1 MWGLSKEELYTHYV
15 RSEKEVMKATLR
27 HVYEEGESLCLEHLT
42 DCPRRNC
49 HWCWAELKKEG
60 SWGN

>member
-1 MWGLSKEELYTHYV
+1 MWGLNDEAIRKVATDRAIV
-15 RSEKEVMKATLR
+15 QATLR

-49 HWCWAELKKEG
+49 HWCWAELKAEAG
-60 SWGN
+60 L